1 MADKLIIKE
10 PVFIEADGRRI
21 AVILP
26 IEAYESLR
34 ARADSS
40 QAQATSA
47 ETLSDF
53 EREKAAF
60 ERLKPDLLARH
71 PGKYVAIVGEQAVE
85 VGDDKMQVVER
96 VRQRFGRVSMYV
108 QQVTDQPRVYHF
120 PHRKVIRP

>member
-10 PVFIEADGRRI
+10 PVFIEADGQRI

-47 ETLSDF
+47 ETWSDF
-53 EREKAAF
+53 EREKTAF
-60 ERLKPDLLARH
+60 ERLKPELLVRH

-96 VRQRFGRVSMYV
+96 VRQRFGRVPMYV